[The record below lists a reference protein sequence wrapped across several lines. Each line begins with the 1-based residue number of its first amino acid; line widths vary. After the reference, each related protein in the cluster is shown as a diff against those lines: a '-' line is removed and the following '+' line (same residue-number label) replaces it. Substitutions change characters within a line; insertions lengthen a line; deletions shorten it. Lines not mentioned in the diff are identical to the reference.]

1 MSIRRI
7 RVDTNGN
14 VETFVGDKE
23 PSKNPPK
30 TNKVNTRLFPSP
42 RKKPGRSQ
50 NINRPTINRKS
61 VSQENPRT
69 KSKIPPVAPGVI
81 RIIPLGGVEEVG
93 KNMTAVEIGNDIV
106 VIDIGLTF
114 PGEEAPG
121 VDYVIADSTYLEER
135 RAKIRGVL
143 ITHGHLDHIG
153 GIPYVMPKIGNPPI
167 YTSLLSAVMI
177 KKRQEEFPHAPAL
190 NINIVSEKD
199 KINLGNLSIRFF
211 ATTHTIPDSI
221 GIIIE
226 TPYGNIIFTGDLKVE
241 NRNGEPEDFEKER
254 FSKLGAE
261 NNLLLVADSTNV
273 EKPGFSYPEK
283 EVQKNVKEIISTAKG
298 RVIIGT
304 FASLFDRIIAIIEA
318 SEELGKKIAIEGRAM
333 KTNVEIAK
341 ELGYLKTKR
350 GTFITSDEMGSLPEN
365 QIVVL
370 ATGAQGD
377 EYAALMRISQ
387 KEHKHIKIKKGDTI
401 LLSSSV
407 VPGNEKA
414 VQRLKDNL
422 ARQGA
427 KIVHY
432 GVANVHSSG
441 HSYQDEIIW
450 VNKMLKPR
458 FLLPVHGHQSMLRVH
473 ANMANEIIGMPEK
486 NIVVPEN
493 GTIVEISENGQ
504 KFTALKQIASAK
516 LIMVD
521 GLGIGNVQE
530 VVIRDRQMLAQDGM
544 FVLIAIIDIKTGKV
558 RKSPDI
564 ISRGF
569 VYLKESQDLLRY
581 VRLLTKKTIEEAT
594 AQMHPINL
602 DYVKN
607 NVREELG
614 KYLFQKT
621 HKRPIILPVLIEV

>member
-1 MSIRRI
+1 MPIKRI
-7 RVDTNGN
+7 RVDASGN
-14 VETFVGDKE
+14 IQTFVADKKTE
-23 PSKNPPK
+23 KVGRPSGKMGGQRFSPNKK
-30 TNKVNTRLFPSP
+30 TTGRGHSP
-42 RKKPGRSQ
+42 RKTSPSKTQSEDNKPKQ
-50 NINRPTINRKS
+50 
-61 VSQENPRT
+61 
-69 KSKIPPVAPGVI
+69 KIPPVAPGVI

-93 KNMTAVEIGNDIV
+93 KNMTVVEFGNDIV

-121 VDYVIADSTYLEER
+121 VDYIIADPTYLEEQKS
-135 RAKIRGVL
+135 KIRAVI

-153 GIPYVMPKIGNPPI
+153 GIPYMMSRIGNPPI

-177 KKRQEEFPHAPAL
+177 KKRQEEFPHLPAL
-190 NINIVSEKD
+190 NINVVSEKD
-199 KINLGNLSIRFF
+199 KIKLGNLSIRFF

-221 GIIIE
+221 GVIIE
-226 TPYGNIIFTGDLKVE
+226 TPFGNVIFTGDLKVE
-241 NRNGEPEDFEKER
+241 NTNGVPEKFEEER
-254 FSKLGAE
+254 FNKLGQE

-283 EVQKNVKEIISTAKG
+283 EVQKNVKEIIANAKG

-318 SEELGKKIAIEGRAM
+318 CEELGKKVAIEGRAM
-333 KTNVEIAK
+333 KTNIEIAK

-350 GTFITSDEMGSLPEN
+350 GTFATPDEMATLPEN
-365 QIVVL
+365 KIVIL

-387 KEHKHIKIKKGDTI
+387 KEHKSVKIKKGDTI

-407 VPGNEKA
+407 IPGHEKA

-432 GVANVHSSG
+432 GIANVHSSG
-441 HSYQDEIIW
+441 HSYQDEIAW
-450 VNKMLKPR
+450 VNKKLKPR
-458 FLLPVHGHQSMLRVH
+458 FLLPVHGHQFMLHVH
-473 ANMANEIIGMPEK
+473 ANVAHEIIGMPEK
-486 NIVVPEN
+486 NIIVPEN
-493 GTIVEISENGQ
+493 GSIIEISDKGQ
-504 KFTALKQIASAK
+504 KISALKQMASAK
-516 LIMVD
+516 LVMID
-521 GLGIGNVQE
+521 GLGVGNVQE

-581 VRLLTKKTIEEAT
+581 VRLLTKKTIEDST